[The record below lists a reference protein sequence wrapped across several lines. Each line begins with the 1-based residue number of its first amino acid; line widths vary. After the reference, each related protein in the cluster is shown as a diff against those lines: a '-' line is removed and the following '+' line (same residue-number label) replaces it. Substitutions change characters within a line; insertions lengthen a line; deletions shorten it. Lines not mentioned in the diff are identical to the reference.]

1 MDYIIAP
8 RAEDYTSTLVIGSG
22 TYGWYNP
29 RLPTEVR
36 EMGSIGISCIV
47 LGRGNCCVEIPGQ
60 EPTHQV
66 TGQDY
71 GEIPQSSNLC
81 SGTLKRIMHQ
91 AR

>member
-1 MDYIIAP
+1 MDGITLACP
-8 RAEDYTSTLVIGSG
+8 RKSAKWDLSGSHA
-22 TYGWYNP
+22 
-29 RLPTEVR
+29 L
-36 EMGSIGISCIV
+36 C

-71 GEIPQSSNLC
+71 REIPQSSNLC